1 MGNTSS
7 MYKNISGNTLR
18 KITVEEIEKTL
29 NEINNDLFDNKLP
42 MIFTDGDVMFINQD
56 ADLYWWLESA
66 SMFRYEYDDETEE
79 ETEEEVADNYIEYRD
94 VPKLNTS
101 AWLQDVLTKEFSKRL
116 ELINYCPAIDSI
128 MSQPYAKTFEE
139 YTKSMHSSFGK
150 FGKFIMT
157 PWLKRL
163 YQEDLKLAKHFYPT
177 ELYDYLFD
185 KNFKLK

>member
-7 MYKNISGNTLR
+7 MYKNISGDTLR

-42 MIFTDGDVMFINQD
+42 ITFIDGDVMFINEES
-56 ADLYWWLESA
+56 DLYWWLETTP
-66 SMFRYEYDDETEE
+66 MFRYYYDDTDKETEK
-79 ETEEEVADNYIEYRD
+79 EVADNFIEYRD
-94 VPKLNTS
+94 VPRLNTS
-101 AWLQDVLTKEFSKRL
+101 AWLQDILTKEFSKRL
-116 ELINYCPAIDSI
+116 GLINYCPAIDSD

-139 YTKSMHSSFGK
+139 YTKSMHSSFSK
-150 FGKFIMT
+150 FVEFVMT

-163 YQEDLKLAKHFYPT
+163 YQEDLKLAKHYYPT